1 MPDLI
6 VHTTAGPRAG
16 LRLRLP
22 AGEAVAIQLD
32 GPPHVP
38 EGSTVIPVFQYVH
51 AARRL
56 DPLDTLTPGSLL
68 GYFTGTALWL
78 LDDDALTRVQEHMA
92 AADTSPDRERSA
104 AGPLAAQL
112 YASPIFQSWVGA
124 HSDTSAR
131 TFQPHIDRRRKEYAH
146 LRTGAYRK
154 R

>member
-16 LRLRLP
+16 LRLSLP

-56 DPLDTLTPGSLL
+56 DPLDTPSPPDRCWG
-68 GYFTGTALWL
+68 
-78 LDDDALTRVQEHMA
+78 
-92 AADTSPDRERSA
+92 TSPA
-104 AGPLAAQL
+104 
-112 YASPIFQSWVGA
+112 
-124 HSDTSAR
+124 
-131 TFQPHIDRRRKEYAH
+131 PHCGCW
-146 LRTGAYRK
+146 TTTP
-154 R
+154 